1 MSEETPWLDAM
12 QQRRPARAAKP
23 TPPEGPVSSLQRV
36 ASRLEQIADTFDQL
50 AEQLRS
56 LAELVM
62 E

>member
-1 MSEETPWLDAM
+1 VSDRFSKQDE
-12 QQRRPARAAKP
+12 RSSSARELSP
-23 TPPEGPVSSLQRV
+23 ESTPPTDPVSSLQRV
-36 ASRLEQIADTFDQL
+36 AWRLEQIADTFDQL